1 MSLEV
6 VITDAFD
13 FVLKQLVNA
22 FIFLRD
28 TEIFGFSLFDWIA
41 GISVGSFVIDIFV
54 GGGEDSAD

>member
-1 MSLEV
+1 M
-6 VITDAFD
+6 
-13 FVLKQLVNA
+13 LVNA